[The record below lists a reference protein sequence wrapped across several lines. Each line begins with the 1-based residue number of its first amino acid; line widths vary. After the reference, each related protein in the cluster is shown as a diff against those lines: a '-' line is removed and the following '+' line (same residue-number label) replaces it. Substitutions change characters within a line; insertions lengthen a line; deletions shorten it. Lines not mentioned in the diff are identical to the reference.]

1 MGAFKSVVGFLTG
14 IAIFIAIINFYF
26 KANKIWKRKHEKE
39 VAESQSIVA
48 LISEA
53 MLYILWSISFIM
65 NSDWN
70 ALADN
75 AVGLVESGF
84 FIVIGSGLFVLEKK
98 KSKKSFFQMIKDS
111 LTAEKKEAG
120 YLLKTMSGKNSKEKI
135 IKILQQLAWIDN
147 DFDTKEI
154 ELVKHFAHEWGVKI
168 NENDF
173 LHNPHQNDSSEIER
187 FANIKNALIDFLVD
201 AEPPQEQAKHISKIF
216 HDLINADGVISSE
229 EDVIMGELD
238 GIILEYLGEPV
249 PLYLVITVPQE
260 SSQLHTI
267 ETILKSLNP
276 DIDVKSKE
284 KKIDG
289 GFGFIMHEC
298 LSQAY
303 AELMAEQERSN
314 HKLMTIIKKEI
325 RPAKAKEESDNAE

>member
-1 MGAFKSVVGFLTG
+1 MEAFKSAIGFLTG

-53 MLYILWSISFIM
+53 MLYILWSVSFIM

-75 AVGLVESGF
+75 AVGLVESAF

-98 KSKKSFFQMIKDS
+98 KSKKSFYQMIKDS
-111 LTAEKKEAG
+111 LTAEKKEAS
-120 YLLKTMSGKNSKEKI
+120 YLLKSMSGKNTAEKI
-135 IKILQQLAWIDN
+135 LNILKQLAWIDD
-147 DFDTKEI
+147 DFDKKEI
-154 ELVKHFAHEWGVKI
+154 ELVKHFASEWGVKV

-173 LHNPHQNDSSEIER
+173 LVNPHTGNSEYIER
-187 FANIKNALIDFLVD
+187 FENIKKALFDYLM
-201 AEPPQEQAKHISKIF
+201 ENTPNKEHTMQISKIL
-216 HDLINADGVISSE
+216 HDLINADGVISKE
-229 EDVIMGELD
+229 EDLIMGELD

-249 PLYLVITVPQE
+249 PVYLVITVPQE
-260 SSQLHTI
+260 ASQLHTI
-267 ETILKSLNP
+267 ENILKSVHPL
-276 DIDVKSKE
+276 IDVKSKE

-298 LSQAY
+298 RSQAF

-325 RPAKAKEESDNAE
+325 KESKVKENDEDSD

>member
-1 MGAFKSVVGFLTG
+1 MEAFKSAIGFLTG

-53 MLYILWSISFIM
+53 MLYILWSVSFIM

-75 AVGLVESGF
+75 AVGLVESAF

-98 KSKKSFFQMIKDS
+98 KSKKSFYQMIKDS
-111 LTAEKKEAG
+111 LTAEKKEAS
-120 YLLKTMSGKNSKEKI
+120 YLLKSMSGKNSKEKI

-147 DFDTKEI
+147 DFDKNEI
-154 ELVKHFAHEWGVKI
+154 ELVKHFASEWGVKI
-168 NENDF
+168 NESDF
-173 LHNPHQNDSSEIER
+173 LNNPHQNDSSEIER
-187 FANIKNALIDFLVD
+187 FENIKKALVDFLQE
-201 AEPPQEQAKHISKIF
+201 AEPPQDQAKHISKIF
-216 HDLINADGVISSE
+216 HDLINADGVISQE

-238 GIILEYLGEPV
+238 GILLEYLGEPV
-249 PLYLVITVPQE
+249 PIYLVITVPQE

-267 ETILKSLNP
+267 ENILKSIHP
-276 DIDVKSKE
+276 TIDVKSKE

-325 RPAKAKEESDNAE
+325 KEAKEKDNEEE